1 MSLRVLFAMLGIA
14 FGVVWAV
21 ESIGWA
27 VVMLVCAL
35 VGYYLGAV
43 LESGVALSALLEPL
57 RRTR

>member
-1 MSLRVLFAMLGIA
+1 MRVLFAMLGIA

-27 VVMLVCAL
+27 GVMLVCAL